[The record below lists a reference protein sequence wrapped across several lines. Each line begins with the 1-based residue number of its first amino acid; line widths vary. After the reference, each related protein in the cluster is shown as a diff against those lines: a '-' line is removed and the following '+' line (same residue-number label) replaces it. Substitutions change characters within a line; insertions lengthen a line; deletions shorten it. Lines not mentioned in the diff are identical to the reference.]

1 MKRKLFTTLAFFSL
15 LLCAG
20 TVWWWTSSGERID
33 QLTYERHGAQ
43 TVNFWGSGGKVM
55 FTRTVYPGESKD
67 NLRQLSFNS
76 LPLDSGAAIND
87 GKLTLMTVSYNSQP
101 MNGGTVSTLVMP
113 AWLIASVFSVF
124 PALWLATKLKKK
136 KAPKKAE

>member
-76 LPLDSGAAIND
+76 LPLDSGAAINNA
-87 GKLTLMTVSYNSQP
+87 TLMTVSYNSQP

-124 PALWLATKLKKK
+124 PALWLATKMKKK
-136 KAPKKAE
+136 KAQKKAE